1 MFRRSGK
8 KGNYAYTVA
17 RVKAKKALLLKEEDY
32 NKMLMMSVPEI
43 SRYVSESGYQK
54 EMTDLAGRMS
64 GLDLLEYATYASMAE
79 VFRSILSASEGELKD
94 MVVAYLAK
102 WDYWNLKVILRGKSY
117 GLQAD
122 RIREDLVPAGSLGA
136 EALDKLI
143 AYDTEDETLA
153 GFAAMTHMA
162 FPQDVLSGVKAEKNL
177 GLLEDYM
184 DKCYYENL
192 VESIDPST
200 RPTKLF
206 LDYIKHEIDSKNLE
220 TILKLKIEG
229 ITGDKVMEYFIAGGK
244 QIDKKLAQQLANAET
259 ISAALPDISQLDVYE
274 SIKDGLEGTPSTTKV
289 ISGMQKYRME
299 NARHFSHLYPL
310 SAIPVFDFM
319 IHKESEVSNIRIVA
333 RGIDSGLDKATIKQ
347 LLVI

>member
-54 EMTDLAGRMS
+54 EMTDLASRMS
-64 GLDLLEYATYASMAE
+64 GMELLEYATYASMAE

-94 MVVAYLAK
+94 MVSAYLAK
-102 WDYWNLKVILRGKSY
+102 WDYWNLKVIIRGKSY

-122 RIREDLVPAGSLGA
+122 RIKEDLVPAGSLSA

-143 AYDTEDETLA
+143 TYDTEDEILA
-153 GFAAMTHMA
+153 GFAQMAHMT
-162 FPQDVLSGVKAEKNL
+162 FPQDVLSVIKAGKYLGV
-177 GLLEDYM
+177 LEDYV

-192 VESIDPST
+192 VKSIDPSS

-206 LDYIKHEIDSKNLE
+206 LDFVKTEIDTKNLE

-229 ITGDKVMEYFIAGGK
+229 ITGERVMEYYIAGGK
-244 QIDKKLAQQLANAET
+244 QIDRKLALQLANAET
-259 ISAALPDISQLDVYE
+259 ISAALADISQLDVYE
-274 SIKDGLEGTPSTTKV
+274 SIKDGLEGTPSTIKV
-289 ISGMQKYRME
+289 ISGMQKYKME
-299 NARHFSHLYPL
+299 RAKKFSHLYPL

-333 RGIDSGLDKATIKQ
+333 RGIDSGLDKETIKQ